1 MAKKYYWLKLM
12 NDFFQQPKMKKLRKL
27 AGGDTFTIIYLKM
40 QLLSLQTDG
49 KLYFDGVEDTF
60 AEELALTIDED
71 EDNVVF
77 VLMYLQKQGLIVQM
91 DERKFALPETM
102 QCIGSETDSAERMR
116 RLREQKKA
124 EKTLAAQAIE
134 ALPAASEALQND
146 GQASQ
151 CSSHVRTSDTEK
163 EIEIEIEIEKEI
175 ELEGE
180 EALRAS
186 AGKPAA
192 SPKKSGKKTKTDT
205 DEILRRYTTDEK
217 TLELL
222 RDWLKVR
229 KAKRAPETEK
239 ALTLNLDKLE
249 SLSRESGLSVTD
261 YLESVIARGWAAF
274 YPVRDGVQQ
283 GQRQARQDERCR
295 VKSEEEHAHGGHASG
310 FGW

>member
-1 MAKKYYWLKLM
+1 MSQINEM
-12 NDFFQQPKMKKLRKL
+12 
-27 AGGDTFTIIYLKM
+27 
-40 QLLSLQTDG
+40 
-49 KLYFDGVEDTF
+49 
-60 AEELALTIDED
+60 
-71 EDNVVF
+71 
-77 VLMYLQKQGLIVQM
+77 
-91 DERKFALPETM
+91 
-102 QCIGSETDSAERMR
+102 IGSET
-116 RLREQKKA
+116 KKA
-124 EKTLAAQAIE
+124 IEKR
-134 ALPAASEALQND
+134 ALRARQKRERLEM
-146 GQASQ
+146 SQ
-151 CSSHVRTSDTEK
+151 CDASVTLSDVDVICCDEEK
-163 EIEIEIEIEKEI
+163 EIDKEIEIEKEI